1 MRIKNCLA
9 YVFVRENSVTDQHQR
24 FIFLQFLRDLD
35 DEIKSIEL
43 QEDSVIRK
51 LKLKGKPALMVFYNL
66 LIVLIMC

>member
-24 FIFLQFLRDLD
+24 FVFLQFLRDLD

-66 LIVLIMC
+66 LIALMC